1 MMSAS
6 DNLIAA
12 ACCGDV
18 ALVRRI
24 LQADPTQVH
33 ARDTHIGTTPL
44 HCAAHRGF
52 LEIVRALL
60 DAGADIMSRESC
72 CDTIPLH
79 WAAEGGH
86 LDVARLL
93 VDQGSG
99 VDALDSWHNLGP
111 IGWATAVQHAHAR
124 NTARYEVAE
133 FLLNHG
139 ARLDIFSAI
148 VWKDL
153 DTVRRMIASDPA
165 VLSQQLGVVDNR
177 QQPLHFAVINNLPDM
192 AQLLLET
199 GADINA
205 KTAWGLTPLC
215 LAAMMKHDQI
225 VDLLRARQ
233 ADVDL
238 SAALVLGQ
246 FKRAEELLVA
256 DPNQVGPAGP
266 YHLLAH
272 FTAQQ
277 GLAAAT
283 AVLLSNGA
291 DPDVF
296 AEHFFHE
303 REIVC
308 SLSPLHVTAW
318 RGHADVA
325 RILVDHG
332 ANLQSKDDRF
342 ESTPFVWAKWHY
354 QEAVAALLK
363 EAEKS

>member
-1 MMSAS
+1 MNAS

-24 LQADPTQVH
+24 LQADPAQVH
-33 ARDTHIGTTPL
+33 ARDDHIGTTPL

-52 LEIVRALL
+52 LEIVQVLL
-60 DAGADIMSRESC
+60 DAGADVMSRESC
-72 CDTIPLH
+72 CDAIPLH

-86 LDVARLL
+86 LEVARLL

-99 VDALDSWHNLGP
+99 MDALDSWHNLGP
-111 IGWATAVQHAHAR
+111 VGWATVVQHAHSR
-124 NTARYEVAE
+124 NQARYEVAE
-133 FLLNHG
+133 FLVNHG

-148 VWKDL
+148 VWKDS
-153 DTVRRMIASDPA
+153 DTVRQLIAADPA
-165 VLSQQLGVVDNR
+165 LISQQLGVVDKR
-177 QQPLHFAVINNLPDM
+177 QQPLHFAVINNRPDM
-192 AQLLLET
+192 VQLLLES

-215 LAAMMKHDQI
+215 LASMMQHDRI

-246 FKRAEELLVA
+246 FERAKELLAA
-256 DPNQVGPAGP
+256 DSNLVGPSGP

-272 FTAQQ
+272 FTAQR
-277 GLAAAT
+277 GLAEAT
-283 AVLLSNGA
+283 AVLLGNGA
-291 DPDVF
+291 DPNVF
-296 AEHFFHE
+296 ADHFYHE

-308 SLSPLHVTAW
+308 SMSPLHVAAW
-318 RGHADVA
+318 RGHEDVA

-332 ANLQSKDDRF
+332 ANLQSRDDRF
-342 ESTPFVWAKWHY
+342 ESPPFIWAKWNH
-354 QEAVAALLK
+354 QAAVAALLK
-363 EAEKS
+363 QAERT